1 MGMLQVHYRSRH
13 CCADLCVE
21 DIQANRE
28 LLCRPVPLSLIHRR
42 YEKAVL
48 KISFQ
53 EAFIAIS
60 RFKEALQKFGEE
72 IRQSILHSSDEILEQ
87 SQPRPV
93 VGIMLQCSAN
103 AALPT

>member
-1 MGMLQVHYRSRH
+1 
-13 CCADLCVE
+13 
-21 DIQANRE
+21 
-28 LLCRPVPLSLIHRR
+28 
-42 YEKAVL
+42 L

-53 EAFIAIS
+53 EAFIVIS

-103 AALPT
+103 AARTAHLTISNIGNSRIAGLFDVFPP